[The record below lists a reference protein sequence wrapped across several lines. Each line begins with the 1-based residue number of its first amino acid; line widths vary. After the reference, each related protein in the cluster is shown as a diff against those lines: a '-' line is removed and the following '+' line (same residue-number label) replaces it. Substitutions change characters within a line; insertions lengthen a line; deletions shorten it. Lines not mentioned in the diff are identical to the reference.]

1 MVRAPKIGFD
11 GWTLEPDSGDLERA
25 GTRIRL
31 QEQALQ
37 VLLEL
42 VAAGGGLVTREQLM
56 AKLWPRGVV
65 DFDTGLNTVIRKL
78 RVALGDTADT
88 PRYIETLPRRGYRFI
103 AALDVKPEV
112 PAAAIPA
119 APVVSAPQ
127 SSPLSVPAA
136 PVPDEIGPV
145 VSAAATGETDRLSHG
160 LRRRRLLWRTLLA
173 LGTVVGLLTLL
184 AIWHRA
190 RGVDPVRP
198 QESVVVTTPTRAPV
212 DVTTVFAP
220 PSHSIAVLPFVN
232 LSSDKEQE
240 YFADGLAEELLDL
253 LAKTP
258 GLHVIARTSSF
269 SFKGKPDDIPTI
281 AAKLKV
287 AHILE
292 GSVRKSGNRLRVS
305 TQLVR
310 AADGEHVWSET
321 YDQEVKDVFKMQD
334 EIAAAVVAALQL
346 KLSPGQGSS
355 PSRSTNVDAYFQYM
369 LGQQY
374 YSHFD
379 NGGGPRSIAAYR
391 QAIAL
396 DPQYAAAY
404 AGLAIAEYEVAR
416 DVGDGAELQRASAA
430 AEHAIE
436 LAPDQPLGYSAR
448 GYLRV
453 RIAWDW
459 TGAQADF
466 AKALALDPSDPVV
479 LRRYSLLLAFLG
491 RLPESIAVARRAT
504 DLDPFSAQA
513 WSRLCEALKWSG
525 DLSAA
530 REAIHRSL
538 AIDPTNDFY
547 LSELAETELRD
558 QQYAEAL
565 AELQR
570 ISSDSLGQWQLT
582 RIAMAEHSLGH
593 AKESQQALDEA
604 ITRGAQTTAYWIA
617 EAYAWRGEK
626 EGALAWLERAYR
638 QRDAVITSLKIN
650 PLLVSLRG
658 DPRYKALLKKINL
671 PE

>member
-1 MVRAPKIGFD
+1 MRAAKINFD
-11 GWTLEPDSGDLERA
+11 GWVLEPDSGDLEHA

-42 VAAGGGLVTREQLM
+42 IAAGGGLVTREQLT
-56 AKLWPRGVV
+56 AKLWPKGVV

-78 RVALGDTADT
+78 RVALGDTANT
-88 PRYIETLPRRGYRFI
+88 PRYIETLPRKGYRFI
-103 AALDVKPEV
+103 AIVDAHPE
-112 PAAAIPA
+112 
-119 APVVSAPQ
+119 APVAATPAVPVAPAPQ
-127 SSPLSVPAA
+127 PSPLSHGVRR
-136 PVPDEIGPV
+136 
-145 VSAAATGETDRLSHG
+145 TRLP
-160 LRRRRLLWRTLLA
+160 WRTLLA
-173 LGTVVGLLTLL
+173 LAIVVGLLTPL
-184 AIWHRA
+184 AIWHRS
-190 RGVDPVRP
+190 RGADPVRP
-198 QESVVVTTPTRAPV
+198 QESLVVTAPNGAPV
-212 DVTTVFAP
+212 DVPTVFAP

-232 LSSDKEQE
+232 LSSDKDQE

-281 AAKLKV
+281 GAKLKV

-310 AADGEHVWSET
+310 AADGQHLWSQT
-321 YDQEVKDVFKMQD
+321 YDREAKDVFKMQD
-334 EIAAAVVAALQL
+334 EIATAVVAALQL
-346 KLSPGQGSS
+346 KLSPGQESS

-374 YSHFD
+374 YSHLD
-379 NGGGPRSIAAYR
+379 NGDGPRSIAAYR

-404 AGLAIAEYEVAR
+404 AGLAIAEYELAR
-416 DVGDGAELQRASAA
+416 DVGGAGPERALAA
-430 AEHAIE
+430 AEHAIQ

-459 TGAQADF
+459 SGAQADF
-466 AKALALDPSDPVV
+466 TEALALNPSDPVV

-504 DLDPFSAQA
+504 DLDPFSAPA
-513 WSRLCEALKWSG
+513 WSRLCEVLKWSG

-547 LSELAETELRD
+547 ISELAETELRD
-558 QQYAEAL
+558 HQFAEAL
-565 AELQR
+565 AQLHR
-570 ISSDSLGQWQLT
+570 IGSDSLGPWQLT

-593 AKESQQALDEA
+593 SKESQQTLDEA
-604 ITRGAQTTAYWIA
+604 ITQRAQTSAYWIA
-617 EAYAWRGEK
+617 ETYAWRGEK
-626 EGALAWLERAYR
+626 AQALAWLERAYQ
-638 QRDAVITSLKIN
+638 QRDPVITSLKIN
-650 PLLVSLRG
+650 PLLVSVRG
-658 DPRYKALLKKINL
+658 DPRYEELLKKIKL
-671 PE
+671 AE